1 MSHSVVEVTINSL
14 QTLVKSSDEMFAD
27 KNISDART
35 IGFLQGSI
43 NGVVSFLKDQLRDEE
58 ALAILERLEDEDFA
72 KRDIDR
78 PL

>member
-1 MSHSVVEVTINSL
+1 MRNSAVEITINSL

-58 ALAILERLEDEDFA
+58 ALAMIERLEDEDFV
-72 KRDIDR
+72 KRDLGI
-78 PL
+78 